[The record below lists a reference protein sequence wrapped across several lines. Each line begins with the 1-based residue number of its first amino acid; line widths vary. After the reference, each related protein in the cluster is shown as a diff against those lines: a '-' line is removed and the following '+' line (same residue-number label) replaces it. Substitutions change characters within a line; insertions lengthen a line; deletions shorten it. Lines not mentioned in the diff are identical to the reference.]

1 MFRTA
6 LLSALL
12 AVAAYVGSAWLTHD
26 FQVWTAEGA
35 RRLEVALH
43 PISAPDVRI
52 DGPGIGTGPQ
62 PLLLSQFLADG
73 QSVTLVDFV
82 YTRCQTVCLALG
94 STFQQMQATLQE
106 ASPGDAAAR
115 RVKLLSI
122 SFDGQHDDPQ
132 VLKAYAARLSA
143 DPLLWPFVRVPDA
156 KEAQRLLADFQ
167 VVVVPDGRGDFE
179 HNAALLLI
187 DQGGRLVRIFDYA
200 EQQLALDYA
209 RYLAG
214 AGST

>member
-6 LLSALL
+6 LLCILL
-12 AVAAYVGSAWLTHD
+12 AVAAYASSAWLTHD

-35 RRLEVALH
+35 RRLEVSLQ
-43 PISAPDVRI
+43 PIAAPAVKI
-52 DGPGIGTGPQ
+52 DGPSIGPES
-62 PLLLSQFLADG
+62 LVLSQFLADG

-94 STFQQMQATLQE
+94 STFQQMQATLQA
-106 ASPGDAAAR
+106 ASPDDAAAR
-115 RVKLLSI
+115 RIRLLSI
-122 SFDGQHDDPQ
+122 SFDGQHDEPQ
-132 VLKAYAARLSA
+132 VLKAYAERLGA
-143 DPLLWPFVRVPDA
+143 DPLRWLFVRVPDA

-179 HNAALLLI
+179 HNAALLVI
-187 DQGGRLVRIFDYA
+187 DQRGRLVRIFDNA

-209 RYLAG
+209 RSLT
-214 AGST
+214 SSVLP